1 MHARNLHQ
9 RKMQSGDPFMNM
21 QLGHFDSVGPAQPWQ
36 MQTLPAPNADVTT
49 LLNTFATNGKGF
61 DNPIEVVA
69 LSGAHT
75 VGKARCSSFSDRT
88 IRPNPNDNF
97 AKELA
102 QFCGGDGNR
111 QRNLDEIT
119 PDSFDNRY
127 FIDLISRKG
136 VLTSDQGLANDG
148 RTGWIVNVFAN
159 DQGNFF
165 EKFAQAMEKMSR
177 LTSPGGV
184 KARRNCLKRDA
195 GVNLQT
201 TVAAAGSGDDEGLAA
216 SA

>member
-1 MHARNLHQ
+1 
-9 RKMQSGDPFMNM
+9 MQAGGPFINM
-21 QLGHFDSVGPAQPWQ
+21 QLGHRDSVGPAEAEQVK
-36 MQTLPAPNADVTT
+36 TLPAPNADVNT
-49 LLNTFATNGKGF
+49 LLNTFAASGKGF
-61 DNPIEVVA
+61 DAIEVVA

-88 IRPNPNDNF
+88 NRPNPNDNF

-102 QFCGGDGNR
+102 QFCVGDKDR

-127 FIDLISRKG
+127 FVDLINRKG
-136 VLTSDQGLANDG
+136 VLTSDQGLANHD
-148 RTGWIVNVFAN
+148 RTGWIVGVFAN

-165 EKFAQAMEKMSR
+165 EKFAKAMEKMSR
-177 LTSPGGV
+177 MTSPGGV

-201 TVAAAGSGDDEGLAA
+201 TVAAAGSGDDDEGLAA